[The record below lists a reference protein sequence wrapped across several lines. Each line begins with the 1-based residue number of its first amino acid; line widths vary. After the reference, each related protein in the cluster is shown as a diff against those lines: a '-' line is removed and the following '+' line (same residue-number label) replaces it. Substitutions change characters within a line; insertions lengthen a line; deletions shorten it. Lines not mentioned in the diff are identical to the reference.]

1 MSNGRV
7 LETTSVIMTVL
18 LVLAVCKYA
27 QAVVEPLVFG
37 LFIIEIVW
45 PMQKM
50 LQSRIGKGPALAITA
65 LVTIAVGLVLL
76 SVLIWGGRQIATWVV
91 DNVDRIQDSI
101 ISSTAWLEAH
111 DIFVFTLLSDHF
123 DAAAIM
129 RLVSTVATR
138 VNTILAFAA
147 IVFIY
152 VILGLGETEAIT
164 RRIAALKNREASER
178 LITAGRRIGA
188 KFRTYMLV
196 RTVASVATGVA
207 VWVFVRFMGMEMAGA
222 CGVLAFAL
230 NYLPYIGSFIVTAL
244 LPVFA
249 FVQFGSFETPL
260 LVLLGISFI
269 QFVTGSYL
277 EPIFSGSA
285 LAISPPLVLFSITLW
300 TYLWGALG
308 AFLGVPLAIAALTLF
323 EEFPATHW
331 MADILSGGRSSK
343 S

>member
-1 MSNGRV
+1 LGNLRV
-7 LETTSVIMTVL
+7 LETTLVILTVL
-18 LVLAVCKYA
+18 LVLAVCKTA

-45 PMQKM
+45 PMQKA
-50 LQSRIGKGPALAITA
+50 LQARMGKGLALAITA
-65 LVTIAVGLVLL
+65 LVTIAVGLALL

-101 ISSTAWLEAH
+101 IASTAWLEAH
-111 DIFVFTLLSDHF
+111 DIFVFTLLSEHF

-152 VILGLGETEAIT
+152 VILGLGEAEAIT
-164 RRIAALKNREASER
+164 QRIAALKSRETSER
-178 LITAGRRIGA
+178 LIVAGRRIGA

-196 RTVASVATGVA
+196 RTVASIATGVA
-207 VWVFVRFMGMEMAGA
+207 VWAFVRFMGMEMAGA

-230 NYLPYIGSFIVTAL
+230 NYLPYIGSFIVTVL

-285 LAISPPLVLFSITLW
+285 LAISPPLVLFAITLW

>member
-1 MSNGRV
+1 MRNLRV
-7 LETTSVIMTVL
+7 LETTSVIITVL
-18 LVLAVCKYA
+18 MVLAVCKYA
-27 QAVVEPLVFG
+27 QAVIEPLVFG

-45 PMQKM
+45 PMQKS
-50 LQSRIGKGPALAITA
+50 LQARMGKGPALTITA
-65 LVTIAVGLVLL
+65 LVTIAVGVALL

-91 DNVDRIQDSI
+91 DNIDRIQDSI
-101 ISSTAWLEAH
+101 IASTAWLETH
-111 DIFVFTLLSDHF
+111 DIFVFTLLSEHF

-164 RRIAALKNREASER
+164 SRIAALKNRETSGR
-178 LITAGRRIGA
+178 LILAGTRIGA
-188 KFRTYMLV
+188 KFRTYILV
-196 RTVASVATGVA
+196 RSVASVATGLA
-207 VWVFVRFMGMEMAGA
+207 VWAFVRFMGMEMAGA

-230 NYLPYIGSFIVTAL
+230 NYLPYIGSFIVTIL

-260 LVLLGISFI
+260 FVLLGVSVI

-285 LAISPPLVLFSITLW
+285 LSISPPLVLFAITLW

-323 EEFPATHW
+323 EEFPATYW
-331 MADILSGGRSSK
+331 LADILSGGRSAK

>member
-1 MSNGRV
+1 LRNLRV
-7 LETTSVIMTVL
+7 LETTSVIITVL
-18 LVLAVCKYA
+18 MVLAVCKYA
-27 QAVVEPLVFG
+27 QAVIEPLVFG

-45 PMQKM
+45 PMQKS
-50 LQSRIGKGPALAITA
+50 LQARMGKGPALTITA
-65 LVTIAVGLVLL
+65 LVTIAVGVALL

-91 DNVDRIQDSI
+91 DNIDRIQDSI
-101 ISSTAWLEAH
+101 IASTAWLETH
-111 DIFVFTLLSDHF
+111 DIFVFTLLSEHF

-164 RRIAALKNREASER
+164 SRIAALKNRETSGR
-178 LITAGRRIGA
+178 LILAGTRIGA
-188 KFRTYMLV
+188 KFRTYILV
-196 RTVASVATGVA
+196 RSVASVATGLA
-207 VWVFVRFMGMEMAGA
+207 VWAFVRFMGMEMAGA

-230 NYLPYIGSFIVTAL
+230 NYLPYIGSFIVTIL

-260 LVLLGISFI
+260 FVLLGVSVI

-285 LAISPPLVLFSITLW
+285 LSISPPLVLFAITLW

-323 EEFPATHW
+323 EEFPATYW
-331 MADILSGGRSSK
+331 LADILSGGRSAK